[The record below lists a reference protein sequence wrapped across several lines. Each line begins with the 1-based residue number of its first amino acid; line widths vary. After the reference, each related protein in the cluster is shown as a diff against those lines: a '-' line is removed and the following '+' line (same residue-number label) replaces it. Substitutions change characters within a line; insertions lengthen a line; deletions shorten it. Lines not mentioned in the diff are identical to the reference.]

1 LTAITGAGFILGLLL
16 LSAAL
21 YVYSTI
27 APDLPAI
34 EGLKDVRL
42 EQPMRVFSADGR
54 LMAEF
59 GVQLREPV
67 SYADTPERLVKA
79 FLAAEDSRFFEH
91 RGIDP
96 QAFVRA
102 ARSYL
107 RTGKPLQGGS
117 TITMQVAR
125 NFFLTREKTLR
136 RKFAE
141 IILALRIERELS
153 KPEILELYQNKIF
166 FGHRAYGVSAAAKR
180 YYDKALEDLSLA
192 QTAMLAGIPQA
203 PSSNN
208 PITDPEEARQRRD
221 YVLRRMYELGF
232 VDEPAFRQALNEPES
247 ARLHQTPI
255 ELDAPYAAE
264 MVRAE
269 LVARFG
275 KNAYRDGL
283 SVLTSIDSRLQRL
296 AEQALRQALG
306 DYDERH
312 GYRGP
317 EARVPDPDAADGA
330 ELDRLLGSRPLTEWL
345 TPAIVVAVSRD
356 QAELYLAGGQKVV
369 LGLPG
374 VTWARRHKSADR
386 RGAVPRRLTE
396 VLAVGD
402 LIRVRKGEN
411 DDWRLAQLPAVEGA
425 LVILAPEDGAI
436 LALVG
441 GLGFAL
447 SKFNRAVDARRQP
460 GSSFKPFIYAAAL
473 EQGWTPASLLDD
485 EPIAI
490 RDGSGELWRPKNFD
504 RKYLGP
510 VRLRQALAKSRN
522 LASIN
527 LLRGVGVEFVR
538 DYVGRFGFAREQL
551 PRGLSL
557 ALGTAEVSPL
567 DMAGAYAVFA
577 NGGYRVE
584 PYLVRRI
591 DSASGAPLF
600 RANPPRACG
609 TCWYQAG
616 SDDAVVSALGTEQV
630 AAERVLDARLAFQ
643 VDSLLRD
650 VIRVGTGH
658 RAKALER
665 TDLAGKTGTTND
677 VHDSWF
683 CGYQKDLVAVAWMG
697 FDNPR
702 SLGRKETGGRA
713 ALSMWMEFMGPALEG
728 KLNVL
733 PTEPPGLVHLAIN
746 RYSGN
751 VTVPEDPDAIFETV
765 REEYE
770 LMLLGPG
777 GADYY
782 WDIVEDYST
791 GGTERVLDDLF

>member
-1 LTAITGAGFILGLLL
+1 
-16 LSAAL
+16 
-21 YVYSTI
+21 
-27 APDLPAI
+27 
-34 EGLKDVRL
+34 
-42 EQPMRVFSADGR
+42 
-54 LMAEF
+54 
-59 GVQLREPV
+59 
-67 SYADTPERLVKA
+67 
-79 FLAAEDSRFFEH
+79 
-91 RGIDP
+91 
-96 QAFVRA
+96 
-102 ARSYL
+102 
-107 RTGKPLQGGS
+107 
-117 TITMQVAR
+117 MQVAR
-125 NFFLTREKTLR
+125 NFFLTREKTLQ
-136 RKFAE
+136 RKIAE

-180 YYDKALEDLSLA
+180 YYDKALDDLSLA
-192 QTAMLAGIPQA
+192 QTATLAGIPQA
-203 PSSNN
+203 PSTNN
-208 PITDPEEARQRRD
+208 PITDPEKARNRRD
-221 YVLRRMYELGF
+221 YVLSRMYALGF
-232 VDEPAFRQALNEPES
+232 IDEPAFRGALDEPES

-255 ELDAPYAAE
+255 ELNAPYAAE

-269 LVARFG
+269 LIDRYG
-275 KNAYRDGL
+275 ENAYRDGL
-283 SVLTSIDSRLQRL
+283 SVITTIDSRLQLL
-296 AEQALRQALG
+296 AERALRKALS

-317 EARVPDPDAADGA
+317 EARVPDPKEAASADL
-330 ELDRLLGSRPLTEWL
+330 ELLLGSRPLAGWV
-345 TPAIVVAVSRD
+345 TPAVVLAATPE
-356 QAELYLAGGQKVV
+356 QAELYLTGGRRAY
-369 LGLPG
+369 LRSDGI
-374 VTWARRHKSADR
+374 TWAQRYKSADR
-386 RGAVPRRLTE
+386 RGAVPRRVTD
-396 VLAVGD
+396 VVGVGD
-402 LIRVRKGEN
+402 LIRVREGEN
-411 DDWRLAQLPAVEGA
+411 GDWRLTQLPAVEGA
-425 LVILAPEDGAI
+425 LVVLAPRNGAI

-441 GLGFAL
+441 GLDFSL

-460 GSSFKPFIYAAAL
+460 GSSFKPFVYAAAL

-490 RDGSGELWRPKNFD
+490 RDGTGELWRPKNFD

-527 LLRGVGVEFVR
+527 LLRWVGVDFTR
-538 DYVGRFGFAREQL
+538 DYVGRFGFVPEQL

-567 DMAGAYAVFA
+567 EMAEAYAVFA

-584 PYLVRRI
+584 PFIVRSI
-591 DSASGAPLF
+591 DNAAGTPRF
-600 RANPPRACG
+600 RASPPSACG
-609 TCWYQAG
+609 NCWYRAG
-616 SDDAVVSALGTEQV
+616 SDDAVVSALGTKPV
-630 AAERVLDARLAFQ
+630 AAERVLDGRLTFQ
-643 VDSLLRD
+643 IDSLLRD

-683 CGYQKDLVAVAWMG
+683 CGYQRDLVAVAWMG
-697 FDNPR
+697 FDNPKP
-702 SLGRKETGGRA
+702 LGRKETGGRA

-728 KLNVL
+728 ELNVL

-751 VTVPEDPDAIFETV
+751 ITRPEDPDAIFETV

-770 LMLLGPG
+770 LMLLGPA

-782 WDIVEDYST
+782 WDIVDDYST